1 MLEIFDPQV
10 DDDVLTSSDVSS
22 VLAGK
27 EKDFGTPMS
36 SESRQVTLSIDG
48 EKVTVPTG
56 TSVMRA
62 AAELEIDIPR
72 LCATDKLESFGSCRI
87 CLVEIKGR
95 RGFPAAC
102 TTPVEAG
109 MQVSTQG
116 EATKKLRRNVMEL
129 YMTDHPSERDPITI
143 NGGSEM
149 YLTAQKLGLD
159 HVRYGSNGTG
169 RYISKTILNRMQQ
182 RQ

>member
-36 SESRQVTLSIDG
+36 RESRQVTLSIDG
-48 EKVTVPTG
+48 EEVTVPMG

-62 AAELEIDIPR
+62 ASELEIDIPR

-102 TTPVEAG
+102 TTLHDLHLPV
-109 MQVSTQG
+109 
-116 EATKKLRRNVMEL
+116 
-129 YMTDHPSERDPITI
+129 
-143 NGGSEM
+143 
-149 YLTAQKLGLD
+149 
-159 HVRYGSNGTG
+159 
-169 RYISKTILNRMQQ
+169 
-182 RQ
+182 